1 MRKVRPNII
10 GCIILFL
17 TLFVTWVTPV
27 HADNTVAQLT
37 LHAYGTALG
46 SSNGDVGHAFLG
58 YKKHHGLDIKFPR
71 LSYTSK
77 RNDYGIHLAG

>member
-46 SSNGDVGHAFLG
+46 SSNGDVGHAFLS
-58 YKKHHGLDIKFPR
+58 IKTPR
-71 LSYTSK
+71 T
-77 RNDYGIHLAG
+77 RH